1 MIAPRTHAASAN
13 ATKRTRVLYRAAVS
27 RRKKLHIP
35 DASSITAGAVRDGT
49 MLGIVF
55 GALPKFAAAL
65 SVAISSMQLYNMLRN
80 AWRKRRKGR
89 KKPPPRCKRCGSRW
103 HTSCAD
109 SDSKPR
115 KKRHKERK

>member
-1 MIAPRTHAASAN
+1 MKQDTLHAAKKA
-13 ATKRTRVLYRAAVS
+13 RVLYRAAIS

-89 KKPPPRCKRCGSRW
+89 KPPRCKRCGSRW
-103 HTSCAD
+103 HTTCAD
-109 SDSKPR
+109 PDYAKR
-115 KKRHKERK
+115 KKRRKGRK

>member
-1 MIAPRTHAASAN
+1 MKQDTLHAAKKA
-13 ATKRTRVLYRAAVS
+13 RVLYRAAIS

-89 KKPPPRCKRCGSRW
+89 KPPPRCKRCGSRW
-103 HTSCAD
+103 HTTCAD
-109 SDSKPR
+109 PDYAKR
-115 KKRHKERK
+115 KKRRKGRK